1 MMGTS
6 RKDVGNGL
14 VHFVHQIVYY
24 QERGLASVK
33 IGNVWQTMS
42 KDDVRVFAKQLLV
55 FSVAVDYSGRWWVYH
70 ATDIVDE
77 FEDGSESFHSPWDPL
92 RAP

>member
-6 RKDVGNGL
+6 RKAVGNGL
-14 VHFVHQIVYY
+14 VDFVHQIVYY

-33 IGNVWQTMS
+33 IGNVRQTMS
-42 KDDVRVFAKQLLV
+42 KDNVRVFAKQLLV

-70 ATDIVDE
+70 TTNIVYEFDDE
-77 FEDGSESFHSPWDPL
+77 ASLSAACGT
-92 RAP
+92 R